1 MKLRVALLTLVI
13 AIAVFVGESQ
23 ATVTA
28 VGLTLS
34 ESSSSAAVSGS
45 TLYYAP
51 GSSGSFTVTATASSS
66 SSITTIDFPLI
77 TGMTGGG
84 SVASP
89 GPYAGS
95 YDWTSSTVT
104 TGLQT
109 VTAHDVDPSNM
120 TAQFTVKP
128 DTVPTVSNVA
138 PTENSGAG
146 DQFWSSSANTLW
158 FRPAGAG
165 SFTLNATAA
174 TTGSGITQVAFPDVS
189 ATSGW
194 TGSTG
199 GADTSSSYASP
210 VAYTWTAGAAAVGA
224 KQITAATATGTTGST
239 TITIG
244 ADATAPTGQTVALS
258 GGPWYGSLSV
268 PLTLGA
274 GTDVGS
280 GIDASRGVV
289 HRASATLANGACGTF
304 GTFAAVTLSSGADT
318 GVASG
323 NCYRYQYQSTDN
335 VGNVSTAS
343 AATSTDAKI
352 DTTPPTVPTLLVA
365 GFAGSAA
372 SGNVVYYRP
381 GGSGHFTVNAAAAD
395 GESGIASFTFPS
407 AAGFTV
413 TGSGASRTYS
423 FSSAPA
429 TPPAG
434 LTVTAT
440 NSAGLT
446 SPAASFTLVPDS
458 TPPTV
463 TVRCN
468 GGSCLPT
475 PYAKA
480 VTISLAAADSLGSG
494 VDTIRYSTNGTD
506 PTPDRGV
513 EYTGPFT
520 VNTLTLLK
528 VRAYDRAGN
537 WSSPLAITVRS
548 LADKLVL
555 SAPLRLAVKSGAR
568 YLSVRV
574 TSTRRGMAS
583 ATMTGPN
590 LKQPK
595 RWRFILGAGTSIVRL
610 KLPAGLARTGRYKIV
625 WRIQA
630 GTQKTTKTTVVTLR
644 RG

>member
-1 MKLRVALLTLVI
+1 MKARAALLALVI
-13 AIAVFVGESQ
+13 AVAVGVGESQ

-51 GSSGSFTVTATASSS
+51 SSSGSFTVTATASSS
-66 SSITTIDFPLI
+66 SSITSVDFPLI

-89 GPYAGS
+89 GPYQDS

-104 TGLQT
+104 SGLQT
-109 VTAHDVDPSNM
+109 VTAYDGDPSNM

-138 PTENSGAG
+138 PTENSGTG
-146 DQFWSSSANTLW
+146 DQYWSSSANTLW

-165 SFTLNATAA
+165 SFTLKATAA
-174 TTGSGITQVAFPDVS
+174 SSGSGITQVAFPDVS
-189 ATSGW
+189 GVTGW

-210 VAYTWTAGAAAVGA
+210 VAYTWTAGAAPPGA
-224 KQITAATATGTTGST
+224 KEVTATTATGLTGSA

-244 ADATAPTGQTVALS
+244 ADTTAPTGQTVALS
-258 GGPWYGSLSV
+258 GGPWYASLSV

-274 GTDVGS
+274 GTDVGA
-280 GIDASRGVV
+280 GIDASRGIVQ
-289 HRASATLANGACGTF
+289 RASATLANGACGTF
-304 GTFAAVTLSSGADT
+304 GPFAAVTLSSGADT

-323 NCYRYQYQSTDN
+323 NCYRYQYQATDN

-343 AATSTDAKI
+343 ATSTDAKV
-352 DTTPPTVPTLLVA
+352 DTTPPTTPTLLVA

-372 SGNVVYYRP
+372 SGNVIYYRP
-381 GGSGHFTVNAAAAD
+381 GGSGRFTVNAAAAD
-395 GESGIASFTFPS
+395 GESGIASYAFPS

-423 FSSAPA
+423 FSSAPG

-434 LTVTAT
+434 LTVSAT
-440 NSAGLT
+440 NGAGLT
-446 SPAASFTLVPDS
+446 SSAASFTLVPDS

-463 TVRCN
+463 TIRCN

-480 VTISLAAADSLGSG
+480 VTVSLAATDGVGSG
-494 VDTIRYSTNGTD
+494 LNTIRYSTDGTD

-520 VNTLTLLK
+520 VSTLTLLK

-537 WSSPLAITVRS
+537 WSSPLAVTVRS

-555 SAPLRLAVKSGAR
+555 SAPLRLSVKSGAR
-568 YLSVRV
+568 YLYARV
-574 TSTRRGMAS
+574 TSTRRAMAS

-595 RWRFILGAGTSIVRL
+595 RWRFILGAGTSIVQL
-610 KLPAGLARTGRYKIV
+610 KLPAGLARTGRYRVV
-625 WRIQA
+625 WRVQA

-644 RG
+644 PR

>member
-1 MKLRVALLTLVI
+1 VKLRAALLALVI

-34 ESSSSAAVSGS
+34 ESSTSAVVSGS

-51 GSSGSFTVTATASSS
+51 SSTGSFTVTATASSS
-66 SSITTIDFPLI
+66 ASITSVDFPLI

-89 GPYAGS
+89 GPYLDS

-104 TGLQT
+104 SGLQT
-109 VTAHDVDPSNM
+109 VTAYDGDPSNK

-138 PTENSGAG
+138 STENSGAG

-165 SFTLNATAA
+165 SFTLKATAA
-174 TTGSGITQVAFPDVS
+174 SSGSGITQVAFPDIS
-189 ATSGW
+189 GTAGW

-210 VAYTWTAGAAAVGA
+210 VAYTWTAGAGVPGA
-224 KQITAATATGTTGST
+224 KQVTATTATGVTGSS
-239 TITIG
+239 TITIA
-244 ADATAPTGQTVALS
+244 ADTTAPTGQTVALS
-258 GGPWYGSLSV
+258 GGPWYASLSV

-274 GTDVGS
+274 GTDVGA
-280 GIDASRGVV
+280 GIDASRGIVQ
-289 HRASATLANGACGTF
+289 RASATLANGACGTF

-323 NCYRYQYQSTDN
+323 NCYRYQYQVTDN

-352 DTTPPTVPTLLVA
+352 DTTPPAAPTLLLA
-365 GFAGSAA
+365 GFVGSAA
-372 SGNVVYYRP
+372 SGNAVYYRP
-381 GGSGHFTVNAAAAD
+381 TGSGRFTVTAASAD
-395 GESGIASFTFPS
+395 GESGIASYTFPS

-413 TGSGASRTYS
+413 SGSGTSRTYS

-429 TPPAG
+429 APPAG

-446 SPAASFTLVPDS
+446 SPAASFTLVPDP

-463 TVRCN
+463 TIHCN
-468 GGSCLPT
+468 GGSCLST
-475 PYAKA
+475 PYPKA
-480 VTISLAAADSLGSG
+480 VTVSLAAADAGGSG

-513 EYTGPFT
+513 EYTGPFI
-520 VNTLTLLK
+520 VNSLTLLK
-528 VRAYDRAGN
+528 VRAYDKAGN
-537 WSSPLAITVRS
+537 WSSPLAVTVRS

-568 YLSVRV
+568 YLFAKV
-574 TSTRRGMAS
+574 TTTRRAMAS

-595 RWRFILGAGTSIVRL
+595 RWRFILGAGTSIVQL
-610 KLPAGLARTGRYKIV
+610 KLPAGLARTGRYKVV
-625 WRIQA
+625 WRVQA
-630 GTQKTTKTTVVTLR
+630 GTQKTTRTTMVTLR
-644 RG
+644 